1 MLINGIESTTI
12 AANDRGLA
20 YGDGLFST
28 IKVEHGIAQLWD
40 YHLQRL
46 QLGAEKLFF
55 PDVDWPTLSDELL
68 SLAKS
73 LAGQQYAVI
82 KIILTRGSGG
92 RGYSTQG
99 CHAPQR
105 ILSVHPYPEFYQ
117 QWQTQGLK
125 VIQCKQQLAINR
137 QLAGLKTLN
146 RLEQVLIKHEL
157 ELQRAVEGV
166 VCDNDGYVIEA
177 CSANI
182 FIYLNNQWIT
192 PKLDG
197 CGVLGVKRR
206 QIIELSA
213 QAGQPITEMQ
223 ITTNDLLK
231 AQAVCLSNALIG
243 IVPIIQYQSHCYA
256 KSALE
261 QIKKLQTLVEKG
273 SVLNAG

>member
-28 IKVEHGIAQLWD
+28 IKVEHGVAQLWD

-46 QLGAEKLFF
+46 QSGAQKLFF
-55 PDVDWPTLSDELL
+55 PEVDWSTLSDELNCQ
-68 SLAKS
+68 AKR

-82 KIILTRGSGG
+82 KVILTRGSGG
-92 RGYSTQG
+92 RGYSAQG

-105 ILSVHPYPEFYQ
+105 ILSVHAYPDFYQ
-117 QWQTQGLK
+117 QWQREGIK
-125 VIQCKQQLAINR
+125 VIQCQQQLAINR
-137 QLAGLKTLN
+137 ELAGLKTLN

-157 ELQRAVEGV
+157 ESQRAVEGI

-182 FIYLNNQWIT
+182 FIYMNNQWVT

-213 QAGQPITEMQ
+213 LAGQPVTEMQ
-223 ITTNDLLK
+223 ITTNDLLN
-231 AQAVCLSNALIG
+231 AQAVFLCNALMG
-243 IVPIIQYQSHCYA
+243 IVPVLAYQSHCYG
-256 KSALE
+256 KSAFTH
-261 QIKKLQTLVEKG
+261 IKKLQTLIEKG
-273 SVLNAG
+273 NLLNGE